1 MKVTTDDVW
10 CESGVAENGVTQ
22 SGAAAN
28 DEVQSGVPETA
39 HVTAAPAQQS
49 PELQPSELQAP
60 EQQNLKQQD
69 LKQQDRDQQES
80 LVALAT
86 YNRELRQRDALL
98 NGVNAA
104 AQCLVAQDDLTRAIP
119 EALRILGERT
129 QQERI
134 YVLENVYKEGSDDV
148 FWSIPYEWN
157 GPGLPNSSI
166 LGKNVPIPMK
176 AFPAPIVEKIS
187 TGKPIQ
193 LLTRNVTG
201 IALIINQARFAK
213 SLVAVP
219 ISVAGQWWGIMGF
232 DDCTTERIWSEA
244 EIAVLET
251 AAACVGS
258 AIERDRTRKERESTA
273 RARATELETYNQQLR
288 ARDALLNCVNA
299 AAQCLVATEELSE
312 ALPTMLKIL
321 GEGTNQCRAYILNN
335 TQDNQ
340 TGDFIFNLML
350 EWDAPNIPS
359 KIEVGGRFPV
369 PVNNFPDHLTAPL
382 RAGQAMQFFARELD
396 GIGPE
401 ERAKGK
407 ARSLLSVPVSVS
419 GQWWGLLGID
429 DCFEERIW
437 SDAEIAVLET
447 AATALGNAIERD
459 LARKA
464 REVAERDALIA
475 QERTA
480 RAAEL
485 EAANKVLRSRDR
497 WLETTA
503 VAANELLSALPPEV
517 SVTAALKT
525 IGENLGSDRLG
536 IMRYC
541 PEKDSPEKDPPE
553 TDSPEKDKLG
563 KFCALYDWHASDS
576 IQTTAEN
583 AAENALDV
591 LPASDFSDWTK
602 RLMAGESVGGL
613 VANLAEPFRSKMQT
627 LNTLSTYAVP
637 IFISTEVMPVF
648 WGLMYMDYCREAR
661 QLAPAELAV
670 FNTAATCVGSAI
682 HREQMLQRRQQ
693 AERTALLEQEREQA
707 AQARAAQLQASNQIL
722 SLRERW
728 LNATAAA
735 AGELLS
741 ADTVESAINNALRI
755 LGEGTDVDRTV
766 VVRLLKDLAGRT
778 LGVGRVLHE
787 WTSPFAKPLMGK
799 ARKEISNEGLED
811 WFPRLLA
818 GDWVGGTIDDFH
830 EPFKSEQLS
839 MGVKSTYI
847 VPIVLNG
854 QTWGSV
860 SVDHCRE
867 KRRLSEA
874 EISVFKTAASCIGS
888 AIQRD
893 RIRRARE
900 AAEHNILI
908 EREQSAQSRAAQLQ
922 KSNEVLS
929 LRERW
934 LDITAAAANKLL
946 LADDLEGAIA
956 PTMQILGEGINA
968 DRVGI
973 MNACEK
979 DGKKI
984 YRMFAEWASDGQP
997 SQTEGSDIQ
1006 EIPAEILGDKLNGRL
1021 EGGHWVGG
1029 DIEDSTIFPDD
1040 LRDGLK
1046 SLGIQTS
1053 YSVPIF
1059 VSGQFWGVIGIDHC
1073 RTKTQLSETEI
1084 AVFQTIAS
1092 CFGNAIQRDQ
1102 ILHAREQAE
1111 KAILEEREQ
1120 AARDRAAELA
1130 KTNEA
1135 IGKTLTTLA
1144 SSPELDQFLG
1154 TILAEMAQQVEAC
1167 KVHLFLYDEPT
1178 DTLTQRV
1185 AVQSGRIYIG
1195 NAPNE
1200 PNLFRLPIPANITA
1214 GWNAI
1219 ISGECPLTD
1228 DDNLPDS
1235 ERPPDDKSLP
1245 DDKIWWPQTLE
1256 WHQQQGHKAITY
1268 IPMKAGEQPIGYI
1281 GFFFY
1286 QQAVLTDE
1294 QLEFMQALTNQAIVA
1309 IQLTRLAQQNQ
1320 SVALTAALTD
1330 ERNRLAREIHDT
1342 LAQSFTGVSLQLEAA
1357 RSLTAQLHKDANN
1370 PVSNLEEVQTHILR
1384 ARDLARKGLSEA
1396 RRSVRALRSEALE
1409 TDALPEALLKT
1420 LNQTTY
1426 DTGLVTHFSLKGE
1439 PFPLPDNIQLN
1450 LLRIAQEAI
1459 TNVLRHAQATRLD
1472 LTLIFS
1478 ALSPNNRVQLLIV
1491 DNGIGFNTTSLL
1503 KDSGFGLIG
1512 IRERTDRC
1520 LGTFKLLSRPG
1531 GGTTLDI
1538 LIPLT

>member
-1 MKVTTDDVW
+1 MKITDDDEW

-28 DEVQSGVPETA
+28 DAVQSDVPETT
-39 HVTAAPAQQS
+39 HITAAPDQPS
-49 PELQPSELQAP
+49 PELQTPK
-60 EQQNLKQQD
+60 QQNLEQQSLEQQD
-69 LKQQDRDQQES
+69 LKQQDLDQQES

-119 EALRILGERT
+119 EALRILGEST

-134 YVLENVYKEGSDDV
+134 YVLENVYKKGVDDV
-148 FWSIPYEWN
+148 FWTIPYEWN
-157 GPGLPNSSI
+157 APGLPDSSI
-166 LGKNVPIPMK
+166 LGENVPIPMK
-176 AFPAPIVEKIS
+176 AFPAPIVAQIS

-258 AIERDRTRKERESTA
+258 AIERDRTRRERESTA

-299 AAQCLVATEELSE
+299 AAQCLVATEDLSE

-335 TQDNQ
+335 TQDSQ
-340 TGDFIFNLML
+340 TGDYIFNLML

-359 KIEVGGRFPV
+359 KIEAGGRFPV
-369 PVNNFPDHLTAPL
+369 PVKNFPDHLTAPL

-401 ERAKGK
+401 KRAKGK

-536 IMRYC
+536 IMRY
-541 PEKDSPEKDPPE
+541 SPEKDH
-553 TDSPEKDKLG
+553 SEKDKLG
-563 KFCALYDWHASDS
+563 KFCALYEWHASDS
-576 IQTTAEN
+576 IQTM
-583 AAENALDV
+583 AENALDV
-591 LPASDFSDWTK
+591 LPASDFADWTK

-707 AQARAAQLQASNQIL
+707 AQARAAQLQVSNKIL

-766 VVRLLKDLAGRT
+766 V
-778 LGVGRVLHE
+778 
-787 WTSPFAKPLMGK
+787 
-799 ARKEISNEGLED
+799 
-811 WFPRLLA
+811 
-818 GDWVGGTIDDFH
+818 
-830 EPFKSEQLS
+830 
-839 MGVKSTYI
+839 
-847 VPIVLNG
+847 
-854 QTWGSV
+854 
-860 SVDHCRE
+860 
-867 KRRLSEA
+867 
-874 EISVFKTAASCIGS
+874 
-888 AIQRD
+888 
-893 RIRRARE
+893 
-900 AAEHNILI
+900 
-908 EREQSAQSRAAQLQ
+908 
-922 KSNEVLS
+922 
-929 LRERW
+929 
-934 LDITAAAANKLL
+934 
-946 LADDLEGAIA
+946 
-956 PTMQILGEGINA
+956 
-968 DRVGI
+968 
-973 MNACEK
+973 
-979 DGKKI
+979 
-984 YRMFAEWASDGQP
+984 
-997 SQTEGSDIQ
+997 
-1006 EIPAEILGDKLNGRL
+1006 
-1021 EGGHWVGG
+1021 
-1029 DIEDSTIFPDD
+1029 
-1040 LRDGLK
+1040 
-1046 SLGIQTS
+1046 
-1053 YSVPIF
+1053 
-1059 VSGQFWGVIGIDHC
+1059 
-1073 RTKTQLSETEI
+1073 
-1084 AVFQTIAS
+1084 
-1092 CFGNAIQRDQ
+1092 
-1102 ILHAREQAE
+1102 
-1111 KAILEEREQ
+1111 
-1120 AARDRAAELA
+1120 
-1130 KTNEA
+1130 
-1135 IGKTLTTLA
+1135 
-1144 SSPELDQFLG
+1144 
-1154 TILAEMAQQVEAC
+1154 
-1167 KVHLFLYDEPT
+1167 
-1178 DTLTQRV
+1178 
-1185 AVQSGRIYIG
+1185 
-1195 NAPNE
+1195 
-1200 PNLFRLPIPANITA
+1200 
-1214 GWNAI
+1214 
-1219 ISGECPLTD
+1219 
-1228 DDNLPDS
+1228 
-1235 ERPPDDKSLP
+1235 
-1245 DDKIWWPQTLE
+1245 
-1256 WHQQQGHKAITY
+1256 
-1268 IPMKAGEQPIGYI
+1268 
-1281 GFFFY
+1281 
-1286 QQAVLTDE
+1286 
-1294 QLEFMQALTNQAIVA
+1294 
-1309 IQLTRLAQQNQ
+1309 
-1320 SVALTAALTD
+1320 
-1330 ERNRLAREIHDT
+1330 
-1342 LAQSFTGVSLQLEAA
+1342 
-1357 RSLTAQLHKDANN
+1357 
-1370 PVSNLEEVQTHILR
+1370 
-1384 ARDLARKGLSEA
+1384 
-1396 RRSVRALRSEALE
+1396 
-1409 TDALPEALLKT
+1409 
-1420 LNQTTY
+1420 
-1426 DTGLVTHFSLKGE
+1426 
-1439 PFPLPDNIQLN
+1439 
-1450 LLRIAQEAI
+1450 
-1459 TNVLRHAQATRLD
+1459 
-1472 LTLIFS
+1472 
-1478 ALSPNNRVQLLIV
+1478 
-1491 DNGIGFNTTSLL
+1491 
-1503 KDSGFGLIG
+1503 
-1512 IRERTDRC
+1512 
-1520 LGTFKLLSRPG
+1520 
-1531 GGTTLDI
+1531 
-1538 LIPLT
+1538 